1 LKVLLD
7 QGLPLS
13 TAQLLRE
20 NGIDAV
26 HTTEIEMATAADEEI
41 LARGLTED
49 RVVVTL
55 DADFHALL
63 ALSGATKPS
72 VIRFRIEGL
81 RAEEVSKAIQRL
93 LQKFEKNLRE
103 GTVISV
109 RASSVRLRHLPLG

>member
-1 LKVLLD
+1 M
-7 QGLPLS
+7 PLS
-13 TAQLLRE
+13 TAKLLRE
-20 NGIDAV
+20 CGIDAL
-26 HTTEIEMATAADEEI
+26 HTAEIEMARASDQEI
-41 LARGLTED
+41 LARGLAED

-81 RAEEVSKAIQRL
+81 RPEELCREIQSL
-93 LQKFEKNLRE
+93 LQKFEKNLLE

-109 RASSVRLRHLPLG
+109 RESSVRLRHLPLG